1 MMGQVVLVET
11 QLRSVEV
18 TAAHMAPHH
27 LGLKRRLRVR
37 VEQTVVN
44 PEWYG
49 CGLRSV
55 VYYEHCAN
63 SEALLGIRL
72 QTNSIN

>member
-37 VEQTVVN
+37 VEQTVVK
-44 PEWYG
+44 PRVVC
-49 CGLRSV
+49 CGFRSV
-55 VYYEHCAN
+55 VCC
-63 SEALLGIRL
+63 EALLGIRL
-72 QTNSIN
+72 QTISIN